1 MALRTL
7 LAALIVAAS
16 LLVGPATTR
25 PAAAATC
32 AASVGPG
39 VPPPTA
45 FAAGQPGFHAQ
56 WYGQSGYPTLC
67 PGGRSP
73 ATVADY
79 NAGSR
84 GWVSGR
90 LGEVASLGT
99 WAPEPGQDR
108 ASPLGGDGALGSPA
122 TGWPRYNRIA
132 LQPSAYVGPGQVAW
146 FQFTIQAPAI
156 PGVYRLYLRPLVEGA
171 TWMEDF
177 GVFWLVTV
185 LNPHRTTAP
194 PPRAMHSPTGASTI
208 PAGTPPRP

>member
-39 VPPPTA
+39 IPPPTA

-67 PGGRSP
+67 PGDRST
-73 ATVADY
+73 ATVAYY

-84 GWVSGR
+84 GRGSGPLREGACLRTWVPQPGHGR
-90 LGEVASLGT
+90 
-99 WAPEPGQDR
+99 P
-108 ASPLGGDGALGSPA
+108 SPPRGARPFGSPA
-122 TGWPRYNRIA
+122 T
-132 LQPSAYVGPGQVAW
+132 
-146 FQFTIQAPAI
+146 
-156 PGVYRLYLRPLVEGA
+156 
-171 TWMEDF
+171 
-177 GVFWLVTV
+177 
-185 LNPHRTTAP
+185 
-194 PPRAMHSPTGASTI
+194 
-208 PAGTPPRP
+208 